1 MSVVKLSIKNFLSIS
16 DVEIQPG
23 KLNQIYGANNQGKT
37 TVLKALEFA
46 FKGSTDGSM
55 VKHGNEQAEVVVEL
69 DDMVIKRRLSA
80 EGEQKVEVS
89 RGGFKAD
96 KPQSFLNGLFD
107 GMSFNPLEI
116 LDPKMRTQ
124 FILKALNLKMT
135 KEEVSEIS
143 GVSAEE
149 LPPVDFDK
157 ENTLTA
163 IDQVHKYFYARRAE
177 ANKTTAEKR
186 RRWETYAKDL
196 PPETAAPKTR
206 QEINE
211 KASSL
216 NAILVE
222 REKAMSEIE
231 AQERAQKASRDKAE
245 RYAAELVKIQAEI
258 DSLQAE
264 YERRHAVLLERLEN
278 GKAAVQEAK
287 KEIREVA
294 GKEKVQQEIANV
306 KKALSDLS
314 LEEKSL
320 ELYESQQKQRKAV
333 EEMERDFKKS
343 EEQAKEIDRKV
354 SAFGP
359 ELVNKIIE
367 RSELPVQGF
376 AYQEGEFRLNGSSL
390 DHLSS
395 SAALKLSLALVK
407 KLAGKTK
414 LICIDGAELLDNE
427 AFKTLQEEIQGDE
440 FTYFFT
446 KVGEPFVGADRN
458 YKAQEGVLEGT

>member
-1 MSVVKLSIKNFLSIS
+1 MSVVKLSIKNFLSIA

-69 DDMVIKRRLSA
+69 DDMVIKRKLSSK
-80 EGEQKVEVS
+80 GDQKVEVS

-96 KPQSFLNGLFD
+96 KPQAFLNGLFD

-116 LDPKMRTQ
+116 LDPKSRKQ

-135 KEEVSEIS
+135 KEELSSVS
-143 GVSAEE
+143 GVAAEE
-149 LPPVDFDK
+149 LPPVDF

-177 ANKTTAEKR
+177 ANKTAAEKK

-196 PPETAAPKTR
+196 PPDREPPKTR

-216 NAILVE
+216 NASLVAQ
-222 REKAMSEIE
+222 EKALSEIE
-231 AQERAQKASRDKAE
+231 AQERAQRASKEKVE
-245 RYAAELVKIQAEI
+245 RYAAELVKIQSEI

-264 YERRHAVLLERLEN
+264 YGRRHAVLLERLEN

-287 KEIREVA
+287 KDSFEIE
-294 GKEKVQQEIANV
+294 GKEKVQGEIAGL
-306 KKALSDLS
+306 KKALSELS

-320 ELYESQQKQRKAV
+320 ETYEAQQKQRKAV
-333 EEMERDFKKS
+333 EEMERDFKNS
-343 EEQAKEIDRKV
+343 EEQAREIDAKV
-354 SAFGP
+354 SSFGP
-359 ELVNKIIE
+359 GLAQKIIE
-367 RSELPVQGF
+367 RAELPIQGLS
-376 AYQEGEFRLNGSSL
+376 YEEGEFRLNGSSL

-395 SAALKLSLALVK
+395 SAALKLALALVK
-407 KLAGKTK
+407 KLSGKTK
-414 LICIDGAELLDNE
+414 LICIDGAELLDEE
-427 AFKTLQEEIQGDE
+427 AFKTLQEEIKGDD

-458 YKAQEGVLEGT
+458 YKAQEGALEGT